1 MHSQKQK
8 TEHLILV
15 PEVLALPRQ
24 KVREPRRRV
33 SVHGWNFAAL
43 FLLRMFSKLGSLLVT
58 VRYHFGDPGRHPSL
72 GNYPCLSFRMRVLG
86 VRGFRVC
93 GSIRVYDG

>member
-43 FLLRMFSKLGSLLVT
+43 FYCACSLNS
-58 VRYHFGDPGRHPSL
+58 GPSW
-72 GNYPCLSFRMRVLG
+72 
-86 VRGFRVC
+86 
-93 GSIRVYDG
+93 